1 MEKTEKVKFWTESA
15 KRDFEMME
23 KLYKSKDYMY
33 ALFFGQLML
42 EKMFKALYIKLYD
55 TAPPYVHDLTFL
67 AGKCNLD
74 LDKIMVA
81 NLKEIG
87 GFNINARY
95 DDYKKA
101 FYFKA
106 NSEYSKKYVLIIRE
120 MEKWLKKEILKK

>member
-1 MEKTEKVKFWTESA
+1 VKFWTESA

-42 EKMFKALYIKLYD
+42 EKMFKALYIKLCD

-74 LDKIMVA
+74 LDKITVA

-120 MEKWLKKEILKK
+120 MENG